1 MRDASVPHG
10 ASAVPPA
17 LLAGLTMR
25 LPLDVASDPASREAS
40 QNDPFLGR
48 TLDSKYRIEQRIGR
62 GGSGTVYRARHLL
75 IHRTVAVKVLSL
87 DLVSDDDALARF
99 RREAA
104 MAGRLKH
111 FNIVSVTDFGL
122 TPDGVAYL
130 VMDFIEGRSLRRIL
144 NAQGTLAPEKLVGWL
159 KPICSAVHAAHRK
172 GIIHRDLKPDNV
184 MIEVVD
190 GEEIPRVLDF
200 GIAKLMDAVAVGTD
214 FTTETGSVMGTPHY
228 MSPEQC
234 EGKPLDARSDIYSL
248 GTLVYELLTGN
259 VPFPGKVTTTVMM
272 QQVTAAPRPIRD
284 LRPDLPEAVELC
296 VMRALSKNPAAR
308 HATAL
313 DFALEFEA
321 ALSSAPTPEVAPLS
335 DPAPVPARVPHLRA
349 DEPVSN
355 PALDFRAQ
363 LRQAAAV
370 APPVLLPRGESP
382 PAADL
387 PSTPV
392 VSLPVPDRGETHSGP
407 RSMRAAEA
415 RSSTEKLSTPESP
428 APAPPSAAVSVL
440 PPPEVVSVRP
450 EAAAPVAGMVDRA
463 PAPAAPDMESAAAAA
478 VARARESKGVAL
490 KAAPEPARSSK
501 PTFESQPVWAIRR
514 AAAWPWMN
522 MALLLIGLV
531 VPTYALVTYLLY
543 RQANLHLG
551 AELAALAR
559 DRQQPLAT
567 LRERTAAR
575 LAARKL
581 EVESVRVRLDPP
593 NQQVRLH
600 VRYRRTWLGWL
611 PLRFEAEGQ
620 AQPVPITLDTL
631 AGITPSQAEVVNVSP
646 REVERYRGQRQSGGP
661 PGVQKGH

>member
-17 LLAGLTMR
+17 LLAGLTIR
-25 LPLDVASDPASREAS
+25 LPLDVASDAAPREAA

-48 TLDSKYRIEQRIGR
+48 TLDGKYRIEQRIGR

-87 DLVSDDDALARF
+87 DLVSDDDALSRF

-111 FNIVSVTDFGL
+111 LNIVSVTDFGL

-321 ALSSAPTPEVAPLS
+321 ALFS
-335 DPAPVPARVPHLRA
+335 PAPCLRT
-349 DEPVSN
+349 DEPASN

-370 APPVLLPRGESP
+370 APPVLLPREGRP

-387 PSTPV
+387 PATPV
-392 VSLPVPDRGETHSGP
+392 VPLPVHDRGEPHSGP
-407 RSMRAAEA
+407 ESMRASEA
-415 RSSTEKLSTPESP
+415 RSSTEKLSAPEPS
-428 APAPPSAAVSVL
+428 APAPPSVSVQ
-440 PPPEVVSVRP
+440 P
-450 EAAAPVAGMVDRA
+450 EAAAPVAGTVDSVPV
-463 PAPAAPDMESAAAAA
+463 PAPPAMNRAAATAAAP
-478 VARARESKGVAL
+478 VRELKGVAL
-490 KAAPEPARSSK
+490 KAAPEPVRPSAAVCG
-501 PTFESQPVWAIRR
+501 PQPAWAIRR
-514 AAAWPWMN
+514 AAAWPWMK
-522 MALLLIGLV
+522 MTMLLVGLV
-531 VPTYALVTYLLY
+531 VLTYALTTYLLY
-543 RQANLHLG
+543 RQANFRLG

-593 NQQVRLH
+593 NQQVMLH
-600 VRYRRTWLGWL
+600 VRYRRCA
-611 PLRFEAEGQ
+611 LR
-620 AQPVPITLDTL
+620 P
-631 AGITPSQAEVVNVSP
+631 
-646 REVERYRGQRQSGGP
+646 
-661 PGVQKGH
+661 KGRRSRFR

>member
-1 MRDASVPHG
+1 MRDASVSHG

-25 LPLDVASDPASREAS
+25 LPLDVASVSAPREVS

-75 IHRTVAVKVLSL
+75 IHRTVAIKVLSL
-87 DLVSDDDALARF
+87 DLVSDEDALARF

-111 FNIVSVTDFGL
+111 FNIVSVTDFGI

-130 VMDFIEGRSLRRIL
+130 VMDFIEGKSLRRIL
-144 NAQGTLAPEKLVGWL
+144 DAHGTIAPGKLVGWL

-200 GIAKLMDAVAVGTD
+200 GIAKLMDAVAVGAD

-234 EGKPLDARSDIYSL
+234 EGKPLDTRSDIYSL

-259 VPFPGKVTTTVMM
+259 VPFPGKVTTSVMM
-272 QQVTAAPRPIRD
+272 QQVTAAPRPLRD

-321 ALSSAPTPEVAPLS
+321 ALSSAPTPEVAPLP
-335 DPAPVPARVPHLRA
+335 DPAPVPAPAPHLRA
-349 DEPVSN
+349 DEPASN

-370 APPVLLPRGESP
+370 APPVFLQREAR
-382 PAADL
+382 PAAAEDL
-387 PSTPV
+387 PPTPV
-392 VSLPVPDRGETHSGP
+392 VPLSARDREEVHGAPE
-407 RSMRAAEA
+407 SMRAPEV
-415 RSSTEKLSTPESP
+415 RSSTEKLP
-428 APAPPSAAVSVL
+428 
-440 PPPEVVSVRP
+440 
-450 EAAAPVAGMVDRA
+450 
-463 PAPAAPDMESAAAAA
+463 
-478 VARARESKGVAL
+478 
-490 KAAPEPARSSK
+490 APEPAAPIGPAVGSVPPPESVSVQREAALPATGPAAGTLVPLTPAPESMAGAATELTAGSVREAPGASPQAAPKPARPTRAVSK
-501 PTFESQPVWAIRR
+501 TEPVRDARR
-514 AAAWPWMN
+514 AIPWPWIKMA
-522 MALLLIGLV
+522 ALLVGLM
-531 VPTYALVTYLLY
+531 VPAYGLATYLLY
-543 RQANLHLG
+543 RQANLRLG
-551 AELAALAR
+551 AELTALAQ
-559 DRQQPLAT
+559 DRQQPLTT
-567 LRERTAAR
+567 LRERTVAR

-581 EVESVRVRLDPP
+581 DVESVRVRLDPP
-593 NQQVRLH
+593 NQQVWLH

-611 PLRFEAEGQ
+611 PLRFEAEGW
-620 AQPVPITLDTL
+620 AHPVAMTLDTL
-631 AGITPSQAEVVNVSP
+631 ADITPAQAEVVNVSP
-646 REVERYRGQRQSGGP
+646 REVERYRDARRSGARREP
-661 PGVQKGH
+661 

>member
-25 LPLDVASDPASREAS
+25 LPLDVASDPAPREAS

-48 TLDSKYRIEQRIGR
+48 TLDGKYRIEQRIGR

-87 DLVSDDDALARF
+87 DLVSDDDALSRF

-272 QQVTAAPRPIRD
+272 QQVTAAPRPLRD

-321 ALSSAPTPEVAPLS
+321 ALSS
-335 DPAPVPARVPHLRA
+335 PAPCLHTEEPA
-349 DEPVSN
+349 SN

-370 APPVLLPRGESP
+370 APPVLLPRGGRP
-382 PAADL
+382 PSEEL
-387 PSTPV
+387 PATPV
-392 VSLPVPDRGETHSGP
+392 VPLPVHDRGEAHSGP
-407 RSMRAAEA
+407 ESMRAAEA
-415 RSSTEKLSTPESP
+415 RSSTEKLSAPAPS
-428 APAPPSAAVSVL
+428 APAPP
-440 PPPEVVSVRP
+440 PPPEVASIRP
-450 EAAAPVAGMVDRA
+450 EAVAPVAGTVDRA
-463 PAPAAPDMESAAAAA
+463 PEPSLPAMESAAAAA
-478 VARARESKGVAL
+478 AAPARASKGVAL
-490 KAAPEPARSSK
+490 KAAPEPVRSSS

-514 AAAWPWMN
+514 TAAWPWMKTG
-522 MALLLIGLV
+522 MLLVGLV
-531 VPTYALVTYLLY
+531 VLTYALAMYLLY
-543 RQANLHLG
+543 RQANFRLG

-593 NQQVRLH
+593 NQQVMLH

-620 AQPVPITLDTL
+620 AQPVAMTLDTL

-646 REVERYRGQRQSGGP
+646 REIERYRSERQSGGSLDR
-661 PGVQKGH
+661 

>member
-25 LPLDVASDPASREAS
+25 LPLDVTSDPAPREAS

-48 TLDSKYRIEQRIGR
+48 TLDGKYRIEQRIGR

-272 QQVTAAPRPIRD
+272 QQVTAAPRPLRD

-321 ALSSAPTPEVAPLS
+321 ALSS
-335 DPAPVPARVPHLRA
+335 PAPCLHTEEPA
-349 DEPVSN
+349 SN

-370 APPVLLPRGESP
+370 APPVLLPRGGRP
-382 PAADL
+382 PSEEL
-387 PSTPV
+387 PATPV
-392 VSLPVPDRGETHSGP
+392 VPLPVHDRGEAHSGP
-407 RSMRAAEA
+407 ESMRAAEA
-415 RSSTEKLSTPESP
+415 RSSTEKLSAPAPS
-428 APAPPSAAVSVL
+428 APAPP
-440 PPPEVVSVRP
+440 PPPEVASIRP
-450 EAAAPVAGMVDRA
+450 EAVAPVAGTVDRA
-463 PAPAAPDMESAAAAA
+463 PEPSLPAMESAAAAA
-478 VARARESKGVAL
+478 AAPARASKGVAL
-490 KAAPEPARSSK
+490 KAAPEPVRSSS

-514 AAAWPWMN
+514 TAAWPWMKTG
-522 MALLLIGLV
+522 MLLVGLV
-531 VPTYALVTYLLY
+531 VLTYALAMYLLY
-543 RQANLHLG
+543 RQANFRLG

-593 NQQVRLH
+593 NQQVMLH

-620 AQPVPITLDTL
+620 AQPVAMTLDTL

-646 REVERYRGQRQSGGP
+646 REIERYRSERQSGGSL
-661 PGVQKGH
+661 GR

>member
-25 LPLDVASDPASREAS
+25 LPLDVASDPAPREAS

-48 TLDSKYRIEQRIGR
+48 TLDGKYRIEQRIGR

-87 DLVSDDDALARF
+87 DLVSDDDALSRF

-272 QQVTAAPRPIRD
+272 QQVTAAPRPLRD

-321 ALSSAPTPEVAPLS
+321 ALSS
-335 DPAPVPARVPHLRA
+335 PAPCLHTEEPA
-349 DEPVSN
+349 SN

-370 APPVLLPRGESP
+370 APPVLLPRGGRP
-382 PAADL
+382 PSEEL
-387 PSTPV
+387 PATPV
-392 VSLPVPDRGETHSGP
+392 VPLPVHDRGEAHSGP
-407 RSMRAAEA
+407 ESMRAAEA
-415 RSSTEKLSTPESP
+415 RSSTEKLSAPAPS
-428 APAPPSAAVSVL
+428 APAPP
-440 PPPEVVSVRP
+440 PPPEVASIRP
-450 EAAAPVAGMVDRA
+450 EAVAPVAGTVDRA
-463 PAPAAPDMESAAAAA
+463 PEPSLPAMESAAAAA
-478 VARARESKGVAL
+478 AAPARASKGVAL
-490 KAAPEPARSSK
+490 KAAPEPVRSSS

-514 AAAWPWMN
+514 TAAWPWMKTG
-522 MALLLIGLV
+522 MLLVGLV
-531 VPTYALVTYLLY
+531 VLTYALAMYLLY
-543 RQANLHLG
+543 RQANFRLG

-593 NQQVRLH
+593 NQQVMLH

-620 AQPVPITLDTL
+620 AQPVAMTLDTL

-646 REVERYRGQRQSGGP
+646 REIERYRSERQSGGSL
-661 PGVQKGH
+661 GR

>member
-25 LPLDVASDPASREAS
+25 LPLDVTSDPAPREAS

-48 TLDSKYRIEQRIGR
+48 TLDGKYRIEQRIGR

-272 QQVTAAPRPIRD
+272 QQVTAAPRPLRD

-321 ALSSAPTPEVAPLS
+321 ALSS
-335 DPAPVPARVPHLRA
+335 PAPCLHTEEPA
-349 DEPVSN
+349 SN

-370 APPVLLPRGESP
+370 APPVLLPRGGRP
-382 PAADL
+382 PSEEL
-387 PSTPV
+387 PATPV
-392 VSLPVPDRGETHSGP
+392 VPLPVHDRGEAHSGP
-407 RSMRAAEA
+407 ESMRAAEA
-415 RSSTEKLSTPESP
+415 RSSTEKLSAPAPS
-428 APAPPSAAVSVL
+428 APAPP
-440 PPPEVVSVRP
+440 PPPEVASIRP
-450 EAAAPVAGMVDRA
+450 EAVAPVAGTVDRA
-463 PAPAAPDMESAAAAA
+463 PEPSLPAMESAAAAA
-478 VARARESKGVAL
+478 AAPARASKGVAL
-490 KAAPEPARSSK
+490 KAAPEPVRSSS

-514 AAAWPWMN
+514 TAAWPWMKTG
-522 MALLLIGLV
+522 MLLVGLV
-531 VPTYALVTYLLY
+531 VLTYALAMYLLY
-543 RQANLHLG
+543 RQANFRLG

-593 NQQVRLH
+593 QSAGHAARP
-600 VRYRRTWLGWL
+600 L
-611 PLRFEAEGQ
+611 PAH
-620 AQPVPITLDTL
+620 L
-631 AGITPSQAEVVNVSP
+631 AWVVAAAL
-646 REVERYRGQRQSGGP
+646 
-661 PGVQKGH
+661 

>member
-25 LPLDVASDPASREAS
+25 LPLDVASDPAPREAS
-40 QNDPFLGR
+40 QHDPFLGR

-87 DLVSDDDALARF
+87 DLVSDDDALSRF

-111 FNIVSVTDFGL
+111 LNIVSVTDFGI

-296 VMRALSKNPAAR
+296 VMRALSKDPAAR

-321 ALSSAPTPEVAPLS
+321 ALFS
-335 DPAPVPARVPHLRA
+335 PAPCAPCLRT
-349 DEPVSN
+349 DEPASN

-392 VSLPVPDRGETHSGP
+392 VPLPVPDRGSVPDCGETHGGP
-407 RSMRAAEA
+407 GSMRAAEA
-415 RSSTEKLSTPESP
+415 RSSTEKLPAPEPS
-428 APAPPSAAVSVL
+428 APAPPSAAFSVP

-450 EAAAPVAGMVDRA
+450 EVAAPVAGQVDRSPVPSP
-463 PAPAAPDMESAAAAA
+463 PAMDRAAAASAGPAGA
-478 VARARESKGVAL
+478 VKGVAIKGVAA
-490 KAAPEPARSSK
+490 KAAPEPARPSK
-501 PTFESQPVWAIRR
+501 AAFESQPVWAIRR

-522 MALLLIGLV
+522 MALLLVGLV
-531 VPTYALVTYLLY
+531 VLAYALATYLLY
-543 RQANLHLG
+543 RQANLRLG
-551 AELAALAR
+551 AELAALAQ

-593 NQQVRLH
+593 NQQVMLH

-620 AQPVPITLDTL
+620 AQPVPMTLDTL

>member
-1 MRDASVPHG
+1 MRDASVSPG

-25 LPLDVASDPASREAS
+25 LPLDVASDSAPREAS

-87 DLVSDDDALARF
+87 DLVSDEDALARF

-111 FNIVSVTDFGL
+111 FNIVSVTDFGI

-130 VMDFIEGRSLRRIL
+130 VMDFIEGKSLRRIL
-144 NAQGTLAPEKLVGWL
+144 DAHGTIAPGKLVDWL

-259 VPFPGKVTTTVMM
+259 VPFPGKVTTSVMM
-272 QQVTAAPRPIRD
+272 QQVTAAPRPLRD
-284 LRPDLPEAVELC
+284 LRPELPEAVELC

-321 ALSSAPTPEVAPLS
+321 ALSSAPTPKVAPLS
-335 DPAPVPARVPHLRA
+335 DPAPVPVPAPHLRA
-349 DEPVSN
+349 DEPASN
-355 PALDFRAQ
+355 PVLDFRAQ

-370 APPVLLPRGESP
+370 APPVLLQREAR
-382 PAADL
+382 PAAAEDL
-387 PSTPV
+387 SFTAV
-392 VSLPVPDRGETHSGP
+392 VPLPARDREEVHGATGSV
-407 RSMRAAEA
+407 RAAEV
-415 RSSTEKLSTPESP
+415 RSSTEKLPAPEP
-428 APAPPSAAVSVL
+428 AAPAPPAVGSV
-440 PPPEVVSVRP
+440 PPPESISVQRETALP
-450 EAAAPVAGMVDRA
+450 VTGPVAGT
-463 PAPAAPDMESAAAAA
+463 PAPLPPAPESMTGAATEPTAGSVHDALGASLQA
-478 VARARESKGVAL
+478 AL
-490 KAAPEPARSSK
+490 KTARPAK
-501 PTFESQPVWAIRR
+501 AVPKTEPVWNVRR
-514 AAAWPWMN
+514 AIPWPWVK
-522 MALLLIGLV
+522 MATLLVGLMV
-531 VPTYALVTYLLY
+531 LAYGLTTYLLY
-543 RQANLHLG
+543 RQANFRLG
-551 AELAALAR
+551 AELAALAQ

-593 NQQVRLH
+593 NQQVILR

-620 AQPVPITLDTL
+620 AQPVAMTLDTL
-631 AGITPSQAEVVNVSP
+631 ASITPSQAEVVNVSS
-646 REVERYRGQRQSGGP
+646 REIERHRGARQSSARP
-661 PGVQKGH
+661 EP

>member
-25 LPLDVASDPASREAS
+25 LPLDVTSDPAPREAS

-48 TLDSKYRIEQRIGR
+48 TLDGKYRIEQRIGR

-272 QQVTAAPRPIRD
+272 QQVTAAPRPLRD

-321 ALSSAPTPEVAPLS
+321 ALSS
-335 DPAPVPARVPHLRA
+335 PAPCLHTEEPA
-349 DEPVSN
+349 SN

-370 APPVLLPRGESP
+370 APPVLLPRGGRP
-382 PAADL
+382 PSEEL
-387 PSTPV
+387 PATPV
-392 VSLPVPDRGETHSGP
+392 VPLPVHDRGEAHSGP
-407 RSMRAAEA
+407 ESMRAAEA
-415 RSSTEKLSTPESP
+415 RSSTEKLSALAPS
-428 APAPPSAAVSVL
+428 APAPP
-440 PPPEVVSVRP
+440 PPPEVASIRP
-450 EAAAPVAGMVDRA
+450 EAVAPVAGTVDRA
-463 PAPAAPDMESAAAAA
+463 PEPSLPAMESAAAAA
-478 VARARESKGVAL
+478 AAPARASKGVAL
-490 KAAPEPARSSK
+490 KAAPEPVRSSS

-514 AAAWPWMN
+514 TAAWPWMKTG
-522 MALLLIGLV
+522 MLLVGLV
-531 VPTYALVTYLLY
+531 VLTYALAMYLLY
-543 RQANLHLG
+543 RQANFRLG

-593 NQQVRLH
+593 NQQVMLH

-620 AQPVPITLDTL
+620 AQPVPMTLDTL

-646 REVERYRGQRQSGGP
+646 REIERYRSERQSGGSL
-661 PGVQKGH
+661 GR

>member
-25 LPLDVASDPASREAS
+25 LPLDVASDPAPREAS

-48 TLDSKYRIEQRIGR
+48 TLDGKYRIEQRIGR

-87 DLVSDDDALARF
+87 DLVSDDDALSRF

-272 QQVTAAPRPIRD
+272 QQVTAAPRPLRD

-321 ALSSAPTPEVAPLS
+321 ALSS
-335 DPAPVPARVPHLRA
+335 PAPCLHTEEPA
-349 DEPVSN
+349 SN

-370 APPVLLPRGESP
+370 APPVLLPRGGRP
-382 PAADL
+382 PSEEL
-387 PSTPV
+387 PATPV
-392 VSLPVPDRGETHSGP
+392 VPLPVHDRGEAHSGLE
-407 RSMRAAEA
+407 SMRAAEA
-415 RSSTEKLSTPESP
+415 RSSTEKLSAPAPS
-428 APAPPSAAVSVL
+428 APAPP
-440 PPPEVVSVRP
+440 PPPEVASIRP
-450 EAAAPVAGMVDRA
+450 EAVAPVAGTVDRA
-463 PAPAAPDMESAAAAA
+463 PEPSLPAMESAAAAA
-478 VARARESKGVAL
+478 AAPARASKGVAL
-490 KAAPEPARSSK
+490 KAAPEPVRSSS

-514 AAAWPWMN
+514 TAAWPWMKTG
-522 MALLLIGLV
+522 MLLVGLV
-531 VPTYALVTYLLY
+531 VLTYALAMYLLY
-543 RQANLHLG
+543 RQANFRLG

-593 NQQVRLH
+593 NQRVMLH

-620 AQPVPITLDTL
+620 AQPVAMTLDTL

-646 REVERYRGQRQSGGP
+646 REIERYRSERQSGGSL
-661 PGVQKGH
+661 GR

>member
-1 MRDASVPHG
+1 MRDASASRG

-25 LPLDVASDPASREAS
+25 LPLDVTSDTAPREAS

-48 TLDSKYRIEQRIGR
+48 TLDGKYRIEQRIGR

-87 DLVSDDDALARF
+87 DLVSDDDALSRF

-321 ALSSAPTPEVAPLS
+321 ALSS
-335 DPAPVPARVPHLRA
+335 PAPCLHTEEPA
-349 DEPVSN
+349 SN

-370 APPVLLPRGESP
+370 APPVLLPRGGRP
-382 PAADL
+382 PSEEL
-387 PSTPV
+387 PTTPV
-392 VSLPVPDRGETHSGP
+392 VPLPVHDRGEAHSDP
-407 RSMRAAEA
+407 ESMRAAEA
-415 RSSTEKLSTPESP
+415 RSSTEKLSAPEPS
-428 APAPPSAAVSVL
+428 APAPPSSVVSVP
-440 PPPEVVSVRP
+440 PPPEAVSVRP
-450 EAAAPVAGMVDRA
+450 EAAAPVAGMVDSVPV
-463 PAPAAPDMESAAAAA
+463 PAPPATD
-478 VARARESKGVAL
+478 REAKGVAL
-490 KAAPEPARSSK
+490 KAAPEPVRSSK
-501 PTFESQPVWAIRR
+501 LTFDKLTFESQPVWAIRR
-514 AAAWPWMN
+514 AAAWPWMK
-522 MALLLIGLV
+522 MTMLLAGLV
-531 VPTYALVTYLLY
+531 VLTYALATYLLY
-543 RQANLHLG
+543 RQANFRLG

-593 NQQVRLH
+593 NQRVMLH

-620 AQPVPITLDTL
+620 AQPVPMTLDTL

-646 REVERYRGQRQSGGP
+646 REIERYRSERQSGGSL
-661 PGVQKGH
+661 GR

>member
-1 MRDASVPHG
+1 MRDASVSHG

-25 LPLDVASDPASREAS
+25 LPLDVASAPAPREAS

-87 DLVSDDDALARF
+87 DLVSDDDALSRF

-111 FNIVSVTDFGL
+111 LNIVSVTDFGI

-144 NAQGTLAPEKLVGWL
+144 DAHGTIAPGKLVGWL
-159 KPICSAVHAAHRK
+159 KSICSAVHAAHRK

-259 VPFPGKVTTTVMM
+259 VPFPGKVTTSVMM
-272 QQVTAAPRPIRD
+272 QQVTAAPRPLRD
-284 LRPDLPEAVELC
+284 LRPELPEAVELC

-321 ALSSAPTPEVAPLS
+321 ALSS
-335 DPAPVPARVPHLRA
+335 PAPCLRT
-349 DEPVSN
+349 DEPASN

-392 VSLPVPDRGETHSGP
+392 VPLPVPDRGPVPDCGETHGGP
-407 RSMRAAEA
+407 GSMRAAEA
-415 RSSTEKLSTPESP
+415 RSSTEKLSTPEPP
-428 APAPPSAAVSVL
+428 APAPPSAVVSVL

-450 EAAAPVAGMVDRA
+450 EAAAPVAGTVDRG
-463 PAPAAPDMESAAAAA
+463 PAPAAPAMESAAAAA
-478 VARARESKGVAL
+478 VARARESQGVAIKGVAA
-490 KAAPEPARSSK
+490 KATPEPVRSSK

-543 RQANLHLG
+543 RQANLRLG

-567 LRERTAAR
+567 LRERTSAR

-593 NQQVRLH
+593 NQQVMLH

-620 AQPVPITLDTL
+620 AQPVPMTLDTL

-646 REVERYRGQRQSGGP
+646 REVEQYRGQRQSGGP

>member
-25 LPLDVASDPASREAS
+25 LPLDVTSDPAPREAS

-48 TLDSKYRIEQRIGR
+48 TLDGKYRIEQRIGR

-272 QQVTAAPRPIRD
+272 QQVTAAPRPLRD

-321 ALSSAPTPEVAPLS
+321 ALSS
-335 DPAPVPARVPHLRA
+335 PAPCLHTEEPA
-349 DEPVSN
+349 SN

-370 APPVLLPRGESP
+370 APPVLLPRGGRP
-382 PAADL
+382 PSEEL
-387 PSTPV
+387 PATPV
-392 VSLPVPDRGETHSGP
+392 VPLPVHDRGEAHSGP
-407 RSMRAAEA
+407 ESMRAAEA
-415 RSSTEKLSTPESP
+415 RSSTEKLSAPAPS
-428 APAPPSAAVSVL
+428 APAPP
-440 PPPEVVSVRP
+440 PPPEVASIRP
-450 EAAAPVAGMVDRA
+450 EAVAPVAGTVDRA
-463 PAPAAPDMESAAAAA
+463 PEPSLPAMESAAAAA
-478 VARARESKGVAL
+478 AAPARASKGVAL
-490 KAAPEPARSSK
+490 KAAPEPVRSSS

-514 AAAWPWMN
+514 TAAWPWMKTG
-522 MALLLIGLV
+522 MLLVGLV
-531 VPTYALVTYLLY
+531 VLTYALAMYLLY
-543 RQANLHLG
+543 RQANFRLG

-581 EVESVRVRLDPP
+581 EVESVRVRLDPQSAGHAARP
-593 NQQVRLH
+593 
-600 VRYRRTWLGWL
+600 L
-611 PLRFEAEGQ
+611 PAH
-620 AQPVPITLDTL
+620 L
-631 AGITPSQAEVVNVSP
+631 AWVVAAAL
-646 REVERYRGQRQSGGP
+646 
-661 PGVQKGH
+661 

>member
-25 LPLDVASDPASREAS
+25 LPLDVTSDPAPREAS

-48 TLDSKYRIEQRIGR
+48 TLDGKYRIEQRIGR

-144 NAQGTLAPEKLVGWL
+144 NAQGTVAPEKLVGWL

-200 GIAKLMDAVAVGTD
+200 GIAKLMDAVTVGTD

-272 QQVTAAPRPIRD
+272 QQVTAAPRPLRD
-284 LRPDLPEAVELC
+284 LRLDLPEAVELC

-321 ALSSAPTPEVAPLS
+321 ALSSASTPEVAPLS
-335 DPAPVPARVPHLRA
+335 DPALVPAPTPRLHT
-349 DEPVSN
+349 DEPASN

-370 APPVLLPRGESP
+370 APPVLLQRGGRLPSEDLP
-382 PAADL
+382 PASVM
-387 PSTPV
+387 P
-392 VSLPVPDRGETHSGP
+392 LPVHNVGKPADSSESI
-407 RSMRAAEA
+407 RAAEA
-415 RSSTEKLSTPESP
+415 RSSTEKLS
-428 APAPPSAAVSVL
+428 APALSVPASPPSVVSVP
-440 PPPEVVSVRP
+440 PPPEAVSARP
-450 EAAAPVAGMVDRA
+450 EAAAPVAGTVDRA
-463 PAPAAPDMESAAAAA
+463 PEPSLPAMESAAAAA
-478 VARARESKGVAL
+478 AALARASKGVAL
-490 KAAPEPARSSK
+490 KAAPEPVRSSS

-514 AAAWPWMN
+514 GAAWPWMK
-522 MALLLIGLV
+522 MTMLLAGLV
-531 VPTYALVTYLLY
+531 VLTYALATYLLY
-543 RQANLHLG
+543 RQANFRLG

-567 LRERTAAR
+567 LREQTAAR

-593 NQQVRLH
+593 NQRVMLY

-620 AQPVPITLDTL
+620 AQPVPMTLDTL

-646 REVERYRGQRQSGGP
+646 REIERYRSERQSGGSL
-661 PGVQKGH
+661 GR

>member
-25 LPLDVASDPASREAS
+25 LPLDVTSDPAPREAS

-48 TLDSKYRIEQRIGR
+48 TLDGKYRIEQRIGR

-272 QQVTAAPRPIRD
+272 QQVTAAPRPLRD

-321 ALSSAPTPEVAPLS
+321 ALSS
-335 DPAPVPARVPHLRA
+335 PAPCLHTEEPA
-349 DEPVSN
+349 SN

-370 APPVLLPRGESP
+370 APPVLLPRGGRP
-382 PAADL
+382 PSEEL
-387 PSTPV
+387 PATPV
-392 VSLPVPDRGETHSGP
+392 VPLPVHDRGEAHSGP
-407 RSMRAAEA
+407 ESMRAAEA
-415 RSSTEKLSTPESP
+415 RSSTEKLSAPAPS
-428 APAPPSAAVSVL
+428 APAPP
-440 PPPEVVSVRP
+440 PPPEVASIRP
-450 EAAAPVAGMVDRA
+450 EAVAPVAGTVDRA
-463 PAPAAPDMESAAAAA
+463 PEPSLPAMESAAAAA
-478 VARARESKGVAL
+478 AAPARASKGVAL
-490 KAAPEPARSSK
+490 KAAPEPVRSSS

-514 AAAWPWMN
+514 TAAWPWMKTG
-522 MALLLIGLV
+522 MLLVGLV
-531 VPTYALVTYLLY
+531 VLTYALAMYLLY
-543 RQANLHLG
+543 RQANFRLG

-581 EVESVRVRLDPP
+581 EVESVRVRLDP
-593 NQQVRLH
+593 NQQVMLH

-620 AQPVPITLDTL
+620 AQPVAMTLDTL

-646 REVERYRGQRQSGGP
+646 REIERYRSERQSGGSL
-661 PGVQKGH
+661 GR

>member
-25 LPLDVASDPASREAS
+25 LPLDVTSDPAPREAS

-48 TLDSKYRIEQRIGR
+48 TLDGKYRIEQRIGR

-272 QQVTAAPRPIRD
+272 QQVTAAPRPLRD

-321 ALSSAPTPEVAPLS
+321 ALSS
-335 DPAPVPARVPHLRA
+335 PAPCLHTEEPA
-349 DEPVSN
+349 SN

-370 APPVLLPRGESP
+370 APPVLLPRGGRP
-382 PAADL
+382 PSEEL
-387 PSTPV
+387 PATPV
-392 VSLPVPDRGETHSGP
+392 VPLPVHDRGEAHSGP
-407 RSMRAAEA
+407 ESMRAAEA
-415 RSSTEKLSTPESP
+415 RSSTEKLSAPAPS
-428 APAPPSAAVSVL
+428 APAPP
-440 PPPEVVSVRP
+440 PPPEVASIRP
-450 EAAAPVAGMVDRA
+450 EAVAPVAGTVDRA
-463 PAPAAPDMESAAAAA
+463 PEPSLPAMESAAAAA
-478 VARARESKGVAL
+478 AAPARASKGVAL
-490 KAAPEPARSSK
+490 KAAPEPVRSSS

-514 AAAWPWMN
+514 TAAWPWMKTG
-522 MALLLIGLV
+522 MLLVGLV
-531 VPTYALVTYLLY
+531 VLTYALAMYLLY
-543 RQANLHLG
+543 RQANFRLG

-593 NQQVRLH
+593 ISRSCCTSATGAPGLGGCRCALRPKGRRSRL
-600 VRYRRTWLGWL
+600 
-611 PLRFEAEGQ
+611 P
-620 AQPVPITLDTL
+620 
-631 AGITPSQAEVVNVSP
+631 
-646 REVERYRGQRQSGGP
+646 
-661 PGVQKGH
+661 